1 MKKTMAQNKVN
12 KFRKE
17 KNLEAMAFYTSRYG
31 MKEKVKQYVNQFVK
45 PKKGDIKEDDTSN
58 QRRKG

>member
-45 PKKGDIKEDDTSN
+45 PKKEGAEEDENGSE
-58 QRRKG
+58 QSL

>member
-1 MKKTMAQNKVN
+1 MKKIMAQNKVN

-45 PKKGDIKEDDTSN
+45 PKKGETAKNESSDSL
-58 QRRKG
+58 

>member
-45 PKKGDIKEDDTSN
+45 PKKGETAKNEGGAD
-58 QRRKG
+58 